1 MRLAR
6 GQEKTFGIAR
16 LTSGGARKLDGG
28 KEWNQGRADEMKGA
42 EMAER
47 SLKASD
53 RRYFIK
59 SRMRG
64 ILLDD
69 ADSLAAD

>member
-1 MRLAR
+1 
-6 GQEKTFGIAR
+6 
-16 LTSGGARKLDGG
+16 
-28 KEWNQGRADEMKGA
+28 
-42 EMAER
+42 MAER

-69 ADSLAAD
+69 ADSLAADYGEETDNVEGGHGRCMGGIFEAEDKGRGLSCRRGGYT